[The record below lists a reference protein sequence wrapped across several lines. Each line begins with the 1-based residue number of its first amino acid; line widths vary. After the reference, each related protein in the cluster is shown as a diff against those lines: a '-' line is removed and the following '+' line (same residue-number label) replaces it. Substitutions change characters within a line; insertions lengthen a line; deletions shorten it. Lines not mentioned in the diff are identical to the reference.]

1 MKTIMLFTLIIQKN
15 CTASFS
21 PAKSTM
27 YSPATITA
35 SFKRQGWA
43 FAARSASSKQSL
55 WDMPLFIG
63 VSKTA
68 HYRKSLFS
76 TLSKMLQNPKYKEDL
91 QKHLIET
98 IQNVER
104 KNIGVVPPA
113 FIKK

>member
-1 MKTIMLFTLIIQKN
+1 MLFILIIQKN

-21 PAKSTM
+21 PAKIDYVFTSYYYGIVQT
-27 YSPATITA
+27 SRLGIRRQV
-35 SFKRQGWA
+35 SF
-43 FAARSASSKQSL
+43 SKQSL

-113 FIKK
+113 FIKNNHA